1 MKGIRIVCYNV
12 LYLFSDGKNMLVNV
26 TPVINLYTYKELLL
40 LHQTKSMISNKNN
53 HEIKRDI
60 FYEWNTLSVYYSDV
74 IIKRK
79 LVQIVTLIASRSNWF
94 CMVCPI
100 EMWNRFYVL
109 KFNFRC
115 QIWNACRSQIRVVIW
130 KLDLTN
136 DIYWIRY
143 KNESISQTIL
153 SH

>member
-1 MKGIRIVCYNV
+1 MLEKLSQISSGFVQKKFNAINEKTHIWLFLSFKTTTKVKACLIVGND
-12 LYLFSDGKNMLVNV
+12 FA
-26 TPVINLYTYKELLL
+26 
-40 LHQTKSMISNKNN
+40 
-53 HEIKRDI
+53 
-60 FYEWNTLSVYYSDV
+60 DV
-74 IIKRK
+74 VIKRK
-79 LVQIVTLIASRSNWF
+79 LVQIVTLIASRSNWVS
-94 CMVCPI
+94 MVCPI

-143 KNESISQTIL
+143 KNGNIYQTIL

>member
-1 MKGIRIVCYNV
+1 MCLRSYPKNLLVLFQKEFQCNIWKKTHIWLFLSFKTTIKVKACLIVGNE
-12 LYLFSDGKNMLVNV
+12 FA
-26 TPVINLYTYKELLL
+26 
-40 LHQTKSMISNKNN
+40 
-53 HEIKRDI
+53 
-60 FYEWNTLSVYYSDV
+60 DV
-74 IIKRK
+74 VIKRK

-143 KNESISQTIL
+143 KNGNIYQTIL

>member
-1 MKGIRIVCYNV
+1 MCLRSYPKYLLVLFQKKFNAINEKTHIWLFLSFKTTTKVKACLIVGND
-12 LYLFSDGKNMLVNV
+12 FA
-26 TPVINLYTYKELLL
+26 
-40 LHQTKSMISNKNN
+40 
-53 HEIKRDI
+53 
-60 FYEWNTLSVYYSDV
+60 DV
-74 IIKRK
+74 VIKRK
-79 LVQIVTLIASRSNWF
+79 LVQIVTLIASRSNWVS
-94 CMVCPI
+94 MVCPI

-143 KNESISQTIL
+143 KNGNIYQTIL